1 MENPIVVERG
11 KIGDAIDFI
20 TKKLDDL
27 RDELDH
33 EENVE
38 HDRARVYFLKDDIE
52 KYKNVLHCLY
62 EL

>member
-11 KIGDAIDFI
+11 KICDAIDFI

-38 HDRARVYFLKDDIE
+38 HDRSRVYFLKDDIE